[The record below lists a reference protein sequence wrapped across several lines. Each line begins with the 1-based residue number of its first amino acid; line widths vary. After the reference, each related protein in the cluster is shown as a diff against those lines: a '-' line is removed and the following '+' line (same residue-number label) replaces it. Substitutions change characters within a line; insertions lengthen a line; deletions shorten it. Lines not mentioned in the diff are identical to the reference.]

1 MLMAHNE
8 VITVNE
14 ASLAAIDK
22 FLAEKDVKVIPGQL
36 LTFGG
41 AMTSRL
47 EWFFRSS
54 RKEDELFNK
63 PLAHKAVRLA
73 VDYLFEKYCMG
84 SNRENIF
91 PMLRRNEQRK

>member
-1 MLMAHNE
+1 MTVGGELLHSDLSVVKDGTVMLMAHNE

-47 EWFFRSS
+47 EWF
-54 RKEDELFNK
+54 
-63 PLAHKAVRLA
+63 
-73 VDYLFEKYCMG
+73 
-84 SNRENIF
+84 
-91 PMLRRNEQRK
+91 LRFGAG